1 MFNELADQRLNKVNE
16 LHKKV
21 NLDDLV
27 YKDKCK
33 SPDEKFDKYD
43 NALDFINKIRN
54 GDVKLL
60 ETKNDQAIVKSY
72 LGKIK
77 KEITKK
83 KIKEANKTHLK
94 TLKCFTKQKTRLLN
108 SMTIIL

>member
-1 MFNELADQRLNKVNE
+1 MFNELADQRLNKINE

-21 NLDDLV
+21 NLYDLV
-27 YKDKCK
+27 YKYKCK

-77 KEITKK
+77 KETTKK
-83 KIKEANKTHLK
+83 RSK
-94 TLKCFTKQKTRLLN
+94 KQKKRTWKHWNALQSKKRGY
-108 SMTIIL
+108 